1 MYPISDEAAD
11 RWTHAPLVLRWA
23 VFLAAAGVV
32 LALCLLILRPFFG
45 VLAWSTVLA
54 ITCYP
59 IHHKLVR
66 RTGRVALSAV
76 VTSALMV
83 LAAPPAQAFTR
94 QGEAETQAA
103 QRSQVIALSELP
115 VQAQD
120 VHRRVHEGG
129 PFRYSKDGSV
139 FGNRERLLPRRPR
152 GFYREYTV
160 PTPGERDRG
169 ARRIVCGGKEVRQP
183 ETCFYTR
190 DHYATFQQI
199 DPRR

>member
-1 MYPISDEAAD
+1 MPRNLSG
-11 RWTHAPLVLRWA
+11 L
-23 VFLAAAGVV
+23 FLAVATT
-32 LALCLLILRPFFG
+32 LTLL
-45 VLAWSTVLA
+45 V
-54 ITCYP
+54 
-59 IHHKLVR
+59 
-66 RTGRVALSAV
+66 
-76 VTSALMV
+76 
-83 LAAPPAQAFTR
+83 APPAEAFTR
-94 QGEAETQAA
+94 QGSAESRQAPELA
-103 QRSQVIALSELP
+103 QSEQVIGLSELP

-120 VHRRVHEGG
+120 VHRRIHEGG

-190 DHYATFQQI
+190 DHYASFRQI